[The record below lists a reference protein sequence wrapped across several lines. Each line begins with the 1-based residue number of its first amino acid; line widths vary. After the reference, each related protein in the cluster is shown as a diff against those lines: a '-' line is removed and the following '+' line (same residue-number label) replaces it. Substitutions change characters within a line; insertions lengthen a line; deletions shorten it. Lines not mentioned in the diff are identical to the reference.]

1 VAGSD
6 EMVAVRPTLISY
18 RLKCFPFPVGND
30 VQFRVRK
37 PLDVVRARQIR
48 NFGTRAGSQ
57 HINNSSVL
65 ASSGQ
70 FFQ

>member
-1 VAGSD
+1 MA
-6 EMVAVRPTLISY
+6 AVRPSLISY
-18 RLKCFPFPVGND
+18 RLKCFPPSLGND
-30 VQFRVRK
+30 VQLRVRK

-57 HINNSSVL
+57 RINNSSVL
-65 ASSGQ
+65 ASGGQ